1 MTGMEAETLAKE
13 NDDTKKGEDSIP
25 KPTDAATAASNGEE
39 LMDDMNE
46 ETETMEENSK
56 QRKSDALDDS
66 ERGGEKRCRARL
78 ASIQKRKRRQPR
90 NVAKSL
96 LSPRSKLKLFE
107 RS

>member
-39 LMDDMNE
+39 LMEDMNE

-66 ERGGEKRCRARL
+66 EGERKGAEARKYEQINATREKLKKEFQEEKDEIL
-78 ASIQKRKRRQPR
+78 ASRAP
-90 NVAKSL
+90 
-96 LSPRSKLKLFE
+96 
-107 RS
+107 

>member
-13 NDDTKKGEDSIP
+13 NDDTKKKGKDSIP

-66 ERGGEKRCRARL
+66 EGERKGAERGSQAYRKEKEGNQAT
-78 ASIQKRKRRQPR
+78 SQKAYFHRGA
-90 NVAKSL
+90 N
-96 LSPRSKLKLFE
+96 
-107 RS
+107 